1 MSAKVIAQMVVSA
14 VQVLTRAGVQA
25 YQQALRNAKQGPG
38 AQANPLHAKKRM
50 PLDEA
55 LGILNLE
62 KANASPEVLDA
73 AFQKFFALNDPGKG
87 GSFYLQSKIFRA
99 NEAARIELGYDEGE
113 KEENDEKDGDG
124 DDDDDDDDRMDE
136 NAGKKDEEKDKGA

>member
-99 NEAARIELGYDEGE
+99 NEAARIELGYDE
-113 KEENDEKDGDG
+113 EENGEKDGDNDDDDG
-124 DDDDDDDDRMDE
+124 DDDDDKMDE
-136 NAGKKDEEKDKGA
+136 KAGKKDEEKDKGA

>member
-113 KEENDEKDGDG
+113 KEEEEEE
-124 DDDDDDDDRMDE
+124 DDDDEDDDIKDE
-136 NAGKKDEEKDKGA
+136 KAGKKDEEKGKDA